1 MIFEVN
7 VPATT
12 ANIGCG
18 FDVLGMALDLYY
30 RVQVNVN
37 EDGSFAI
44 LHRGEGAETIPF
56 SENHLLYRT
65 VRTVWEKLH
74 FPPVGFRVEAFNDI
88 PVARG
93 LGSSAACIVAG
104 VTVANFIAGSVL
116 SLEEMIRIACEIEGH
131 PDNVLP
137 AFLGGFTV
145 AMPYE
150 GKMYY
155 RKFSFFPNAE
165 IVLCVPQ
172 YGLSTAA
179 MRKLLP
185 ETYPR
190 QQVVFNLSHLAYL
203 LGSLFEGDFDGFLL
217 ALEDYLHQPYRGK
230 AIKGFF
236 EVKEYVQR
244 MGLGNAAISGSGPT
258 VVLFLR
264 RPLAEEE
271 VGEIQTLFH
280 AQGGGEVV
288 LKRVQWV
295 ERGAVVKLL

>member
-1 MIFEVN
+1 MVFEVS

-30 RVQVNVN
+30 RVRVEVN
-37 EDGSFAI
+37 EGNSFAI
-44 LHRGEGAETIPF
+44 LHRGEGEGTISS
-56 SENHLLYRT
+56 SEEHLLYRT
-65 VRTVWEKLH
+65 VRKAWEEIH
-74 FPPVGFRVEAFNDI
+74 FPPVSLHVEAFNDI
-88 PVARG
+88 PIARG

-104 VTVANFIAGSVL
+104 VTVANFIAGNVF

-145 AMPYE
+145 AMPYG

-155 RKFSFFPNAE
+155 HRFPFFSDVE
-165 IVLCVPQ
+165 MVLCIPR

-185 ETYPR
+185 DTYPR
-190 QQVVFNLSHLAYL
+190 QQVVFNLSRLAYL
-203 LGSLFEGDFDGFLL
+203 LGSLFEQDFEGFLL

-230 AIKGFF
+230 EIKGFF

-244 MGLGNAAISGSGPT
+244 RNLGNAAISGSGPT
-258 VVLFLR
+258 VILFLR
-264 RPLAEEE
+264 RSLMEKE
-271 VGEIQTLFH
+271 VAEIQELFQ
-280 AQGGGEVV
+280 AKGAEGVV
-288 LKRVQWV
+288 LKRVRWV
-295 ERGAVVKLL
+295 ERGAVVKSL